1 MSQTSLNEVDTAIK
15 FFSSVQELKGYFS
28 ADLKKGMVV
37 SVLGYHDGHYLG
49 GGYFTYDPDTVTLD
63 TNEDGYL
70 NFSAS
75 NNRTWH
81 RINYDLNSITV
92 ADFGAI
98 ADGKTDCID
107 AVKKMFKWS
116 KANSPSTGIKFP
128 RGNFYL
134 SKFDVSGE
142 ENQFFKVSGPTVQF
156 GHMAETTLI
165 LSNKPNGDVSK
176 SEPVFNVK
184 SRYVEIHGIKV
195 EGGCSKED
203 EPTNTIGFFKNII
216 PGGQFIRVSCMM
228 FNNVGGRC
236 LDLIDTLD
244 CKIDQFYARYCKD
257 SVVYARWSDQQ
268 AGAWDHS
275 TAIEL
280 TNFNI
285 QFSNRRPA
293 LDLPRCTQSFIYNG
307 WIEHSKYPG
316 DLTNGQWTIEGLA
329 IESSTNPLKLGY
341 CRALIIQKSI
351 HNQSAGLDFSTE
363 GVEEW
368 TLLSEYDRG
377 VTEVSDYGTIIQGS
391 LSYDAVTSQHH
402 LDNRATGKETWFYV
416 GDFNFSD
423 MSSQIHV
430 RVVGTAS
437 WNSMNETQNKFELGT
452 PEGVAHIY
460 LQAGNNSTPM
470 VSWYGEGASP
480 VLKVFTEGNTAHCKL
495 YVKIASYT
503 GWSTCLV
510 DTNGRDRY
518 QAGVSFKFRKS
529 FSQIDEKAGQ
539 ELDAKASQS
548 KVFEQHWLGNKDVG
562 LGYNNNKE
570 LLLGGLIYDDKS
582 VPENNAAKNY
592 MNIRVN
598 GKLYSLE
605 LNPARKK
612 P

>member
-1 MSQTSLNEVDTAIK
+1 MSQVITSDAENIVKYFSCIK
-15 FFSSVQELKGYFS
+15 DLKEFFS
-28 ADLKKGMVV
+28 ADMKKGMVA
-37 SVLGYHDGHYLG
+37 SVMGYHDGVYQG
-49 GGYFTYDPDTVTLD
+49 GGHFTYDPDTITVERD
-63 TNEDGYL
+63 EDGYL

-75 NNRTWH
+75 NNRTWR
-81 RINYDLNSITV
+81 RINYDLNSVTV
-92 ADFGAI
+92 CDFGAI

-116 KANSPSTGIKFP
+116 KANAPSTGIRFP
-128 RGNFYL
+128 RGSFYL
-134 SKFDVSGE
+134 SGFDNSSE
-142 ENQFFKVSGPTVQF
+142 ETQFFKVTGPTVQF

-165 LSNKPNGDVSK
+165 LDTTNNDVIFK
-176 SEPVFNVK
+176 VK
-184 SRYVEIHGIKV
+184 SRYVEINGLKI
-195 EGGCSKED
+195 EGGCLKED
-203 EPTNTIGFFKNII
+203 EPSNTTGFFKNII
-216 PGGQFIRVSCMM
+216 TGGQFARVSCVM

-244 CKIDQFYARYCKD
+244 CKIDQFYGRYCKD
-257 SVVYARWSDQQ
+257 SIVYARWSDQE

-329 IESSTNPLKLGY
+329 IESSSNPLKLGY

-351 HNQSAGLDFSTE
+351 HNESAGFDFSTE

-377 VTEVSDYGTIIQGS
+377 VTEVSDFGTIIQGS
-391 LSYDAVTSQHH
+391 LSYDVITSQHH
-402 LDNRATGKETWFYV
+402 LDNRKTGEPAWFLI

-430 RVVGTAS
+430 RIVGTAS
-437 WNSMNETQNKFELGT
+437 WSSMSQTQNKFDLAT

-460 LQAGNNSTPM
+460 LQAGNGSSPM
-470 VSWYGEGASP
+470 ASWYGEGASP
-480 VLKVFTEGNTAHCKL
+480 VLKAHIEGNTARCSL

-503 GWSTCLV
+503 GWCTALV
-510 DTNGRDRY
+510 ETNGRDRY
-518 QAGVSFKFRKS
+518 QAGVSFKFRKK
-529 FSQIDEKAGQ
+529 FQECDEQTAK
-539 ELDAKASQS
+539 ELEEKSLTS
-548 KVFEQHWLGNKDVG
+548 NVFEQHWTGNAQVG
-562 LGYNNNKE
+562 FGYNNNHE
-570 LLLGGLIYDDKS
+570 LLLSSQVLDANAPIDDSRVKS
-582 VPENNAAKNY
+582 NKYLNL
-592 MNIRVN
+592 RVN
-598 GKLYSLE
+598 GELYSIE
-605 LNPARKK
+605 LTPPRKAS
-612 P
+612 